1 MSCSLNVQ
9 LVACVQLIALLGYA
23 PPTATCASP
32 AGGNDKPL
40 ARYKVDTWTEET
52 GFPALEI
59 TAIHQSRNGYLWI
72 GTGSGLFRYD
82 GARFVVYDKSSSPTL
97 PLSRISAIYEDRTGD
112 ILIGTFGGG
121 LSRLSNGT
129 ITTMK
134 WQNGLPS
141 DYVSAICE
149 DTDGTL
155 WVGTDGKG
163 MCRIE
168 KDTIVQFKDTSGLVS
183 NHITAFAHD
192 GSDLWIGTISGLQRY
207 RHGRPESF
215 NNARLPNSHILSL
228 RSDGPNLWIGTT
240 GGLSLL
246 RDDSITTYT
255 RKDGLPSNGIKAIQR
270 ERDDILWLATQGGG
284 LVRFSRGRFEAYI
297 PGGLP
302 AGSDVE
308 AVCIDSEGSI
318 WAGLSGGGLFRLRDE
333 TFSWYST
340 IDGLADNET
349 NTVMVD
355 RRRTLWVG
363 TGKGL
368 SAFRS
373 DGTTRKYMPPG
384 RHNSAHILAL
394 HEDMNGTIW
403 FGTRAG
409 GLFTVRGD
417 IVSEAP
423 FRVPDRAE
431 VWQIFSDHEN
441 TMWIGTRTGLWRV
454 RGQHYDK
461 FNRDTG
467 LSHDDVRALCEDKF
481 GDLWIGT
488 SYGLNGFKGGRFTQY
503 KLKQG
508 ISSDIVVALH
518 PDSNG
523 DLWIGTFDGLNRLR
537 DGIFTHFKVENG
549 LPDDNILSITEDNR
563 GGFWIASGKGLYR
576 VLKQDLNSFADGGI
590 TSIPVTTFDKSD
602 GLRSGSFSGAVQ
614 PPAWRDASGRI
625 WFATAKGVAMVD
637 PQNIRKNP
645 VPPPVIIE
653 AISVDRNPQPLAPVI
668 EMGPGHSVFEIMY
681 TAPTFVSPA
690 NIVFKYML
698 EGFDHDWVEV
708 GTRRTAYFTNIPAG
722 EYTFRVIAR
731 NEDGVS
737 SMEAASF
744 SLIVHPPF
752 WLTWWFLSVL
762 VVMFLSVGP
771 AIYFRRVTQ
780 LKRKHAQQQ
789 EFSMR
794 LIASQEAERKRIA
807 RELHD
812 SLGQNIIIIK
822 NRALL
827 GKQAGDDKDSVS
839 EQLDEIARTA
849 SSTLDEMRKIA
860 HNLRPL
866 NLERFGLTDTIVQ
879 TVKDVGSAAR
889 ISLETHIDNID
900 TLVSTEVQ
908 IHLFRIVQEALNNIV
923 KHAQA
928 TSGSVSINAG
938 NGAIR
943 LTIVDNGRGFDSAI
957 DSRNAGFGL
966 ADIGERVKLIGGE
979 LTIDSTPGK
988 GTRMI
993 VVLTLSDVS

>member
-1 MSCSLNVQ
+1 MHNG
-9 LVACVQLIALLGYA
+9 IGILLTLLL
-23 PPTATCASP
+23 TASSAFPQS
-32 AGGNDKPL
+32 GKPL
-40 ARYKVDTWTEET
+40 ARYKLDVWAEES
-52 GFPALEI
+52 GF
-59 TAIHQSRNGYLWI
+59 TASGIAAIRQSRNGYLWI

-82 GARFVVYDKSSSPTL
+82 GARFVVYDKSSSPAL
-97 PLSRISAIYEDRTGD
+97 PLSRISAVYEDHAGD

-134 WQNGLPS
+134 WQDGLPS

-149 DTDGTL
+149 DNNGAL

-168 KDTIVQFKDTSGLVS
+168 NNGIIQYRDTSGLLS
-183 NHITAFAHD
+183 NHITAFAVDEHGLWIGTIKGLQRYRNGIFDTFSNTRLPSRHVLSLLVD
-192 GSDLWIGTISGLQRY
+192 GPDLWIGTM
-207 RHGRPESF
+207 
-215 NNARLPNSHILSL
+215 
-228 RSDGPNLWIGTT
+228 
-240 GGLSLL
+240 GGLSRL
-246 RDDSITTYT
+246 RNDSVTTYT
-255 RKDGLPSNGIKAIQR
+255 HKDGLPSNTINAIQR
-270 ERDDILWLATQGGG
+270 ERDGILWLATQGGG
-284 LVRFSRGRFEAYI
+284 LVRFSHGRFEAYT
-297 PGGLP
+297 PHGLP
-302 AGSDVE
+302 AGGDVE

-318 WAGLSGGGLFRLRDE
+318 WAGLSGGGLYRLRDE

-340 IDGLADNET
+340 TDGLADNET

-355 RRRTLWVG
+355 RAGTVWVG
-363 TGKGL
+363 TARGL
-368 SAFRS
+368 SALRS
-373 DGTTRKYMPPG
+373 DGTFRNYRPPG
-384 RHNSAHILAL
+384 HRNSAQVLAL
-394 HEDMNGTIW
+394 HEDANGPIW

-417 IVSEAP
+417 VVSEAP

-431 VWQIFSDHEN
+431 VWQIFSDREN

-454 RGQHYDK
+454 RGPLREK
-461 FNRDTG
+461 FTKDNALT
-467 LSHDDVRALCEDKF
+467 HDDARAICEDMH
-481 GDLWIGT
+481 GNLWVGT
-488 SYGLNGFKGGRFTQY
+488 SYGLNRFQDGRFTQY

-537 DGIFTHFKVENG
+537 DGTFTHFRVKDG
-549 LPDDNILSITEDNR
+549 LPDDNILSITEDNQ
-563 GGFWIASGKGLYR
+563 GYFWIASGKGLYR

-590 TSIPVTTFDKSD
+590 TSIPVTAFDQSD

-637 PQNIRKNP
+637 PQNIRTNP

-653 AISVDRNPQPLAPVI
+653 GISLDRSPWPLASVI
-668 EMGPGHSVFEIMY
+668 EVGPDHNVFEIMY
-681 TAPTFVSPA
+681 TAPSFVSPA
-690 NIVFKYML
+690 SIVFKYIL
-698 EGFDHDWVEV
+698 EGFDQDWVEV

-722 EYTFRVIAR
+722 EYTFRVAAR

-737 SMEAASF
+737 STEAASF

-752 WLTWWFLSVL
+752 WLTWWFQSIIVFL
-762 VVMFLSVGP
+762 FLSVGP

-807 RELHD
+807 AELHD

-900 TLVSTEVQ
+900 TLIPAEVQ

-928 TSGSVSINAG
+928 RSGSVSINAA
-938 NGAIR
+938 NGAMR
-943 LTIVDNGRGFDSAI
+943 LTVIDNGRGFDTAM
-957 DSRNAGFGL
+957 DSRTAGFGL
-966 ADIGERVKLIGGE
+966 ADIAERVKLIGGE
-979 LTIDSTPGK
+979 LAIDSTPGK
-988 GTRMI
+988 GTI
-993 VVLTLSDVS
+993 VTVILEI